1 MRSELSHNGIK
12 AGRLSLPQ
20 AQLKRCASERTSAMA
35 EDFSKVAFPHT
46 HTHTKKNNEKH
57 FELAERQVNRDDL
70 V

>member
-20 AQLKRCASERTSAMA
+20 SQLKRCASERTSAMA

-46 HTHTKKNNEKH
+46 HTHTHTKTMKNT
-57 FELAERQVNRDDL
+57 LSWQRDRSIEMI
-70 V
+70 